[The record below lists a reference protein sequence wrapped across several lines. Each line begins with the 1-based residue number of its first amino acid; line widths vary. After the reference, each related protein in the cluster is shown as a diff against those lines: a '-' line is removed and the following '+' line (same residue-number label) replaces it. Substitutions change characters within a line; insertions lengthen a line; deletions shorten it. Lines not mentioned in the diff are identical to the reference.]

1 MHLFSIN
8 GANTQPHLLLIT
20 VTVLNLKVSML
31 WATFATLFCSKYFR
45 ELTISS
51 LGHVKY
57 APKILAHLN
66 KYPLIYQCLKGKS
79 APFPNRALFFRSA
92 SRNRNVF
99 GRHAAGAGLLGSIL
113 FSSCSSR
120 RENSKCVP
128 KLFFG
133 ERSWLLGGEAGRQTQ
148 HFRIFC
154 SPNALFF

>member
-1 MHLFSIN
+1 MN
-8 GANTQPHLLLIT
+8 
-20 VTVLNLKVSML
+20 V
-31 WATFATLFCSKYFR
+31 WR
-45 ELTISS
+45 
-51 LGHVKY
+51 
-57 APKILAHLN
+57 
-66 KYPLIYQCLKGKS
+66 GKS
-79 APFPNRALFFRSA
+79 ALFRIELCFFRSA

-133 ERSWLLGGEAGRQTQ
+133 ERSWLLGGVAGRQTQ

-154 SPNALFF
+154 SPNALFFGWMFSLSCELFRDFKKNNQIEFLRSLRGEKSSFLELLLKKEKKRRGISTSGYPLATI